1 MVIFLNK
8 LLDLHEKCVFFKVQ
22 KTLLDIFRVVTV
34 QCLHQGFHQVWYQGS
49 VKATVSGVLENLTFK
64 ISEGS
69 DKIEAVLNVRASGGI
84 PH

>member
-1 MVIFLNK
+1 MI
-8 LLDLHEKCVFFKVQ
+8 CV
-22 KTLLDIFRVVTV
+22 L
-34 QCLHQGFHQVWYQGS
+34 GFHQVWCQGI

-69 DKIEAVLNVRASGGI
+69 DKIEVVLNVCASGGI